1 MARSCT
7 ELWLAPAQ
15 AEGVRARTAPRAQ
28 RSCLQQ
34 DPRSGGTQEEDRQL
48 LTLLWTHRCSPEN
61 NTARGLFLISVSRWY
76 TGKPGSGNRTQP
88 K

>member
-1 MARSCT
+1 M
-7 ELWLAPAQ
+7 
-15 AEGVRARTAPRAQ
+15 
-28 RSCLQQ
+28 
-34 DPRSGGTQEEDRQL
+34 QEEDRQP